1 MSKVRDTLFGDQGK
15 GAAKAQEKQNAESR
29 DFILQQTNQ
38 ARGDINDIFNAQA
51 QNSMMGGQAALDI
64 LRGSMPQQA
73 AMFNQGQN
81 NAMAAILGGQI
92 TPFQQPDFSF
102 LNQSIPQYQSFTPSQ
117 PQAPQAPQTQN
128 QMSQIAR
135 LRLMGAIK

>member
-15 GAAKAQEKQNAESR
+15 GAAKAQEKQNAEAR

-51 QNSMMGGQAALDI
+51 QNSMMGGQTAADI

-102 LNQSIPQYQSFTPSQ
+102 LNQAVPQYQTFTPSQ
-117 PQAPQAPQTQN
+117 PAQAPQAPN
-128 QMSQIAR
+128 QSQVNQIAR
-135 LRLMGAIK
+135 LRLMGVIK